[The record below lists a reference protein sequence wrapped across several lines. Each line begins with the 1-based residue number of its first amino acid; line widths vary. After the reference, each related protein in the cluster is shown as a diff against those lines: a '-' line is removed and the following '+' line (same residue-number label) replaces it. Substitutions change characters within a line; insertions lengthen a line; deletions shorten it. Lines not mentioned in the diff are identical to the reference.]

1 MTTTLS
7 RSERLERLSFN
18 TAHRKL
24 ILASGIG
31 WAFDAMDVGLVSFV
45 VAAIAQDPH
54 FMLTNIERSW
64 ILSIGFVGMAI
75 GAWLGGV
82 LADRYGRRTLVTA
95 TLALFGIANCGMA
108 AAMSITA
115 LLIARF
121 VIGLG
126 LGAELPVA
134 STLVAEFSPRNE
146 RGRIVVLL
154 ESFWAVGWIVA
165 AAIGA
170 FIIPATGDWGWRIA
184 LLLGSLPLVYAIVL
198 RMHVPESVR
207 FLEQKGRFDEA
218 ERAVVTFE
226 KARALPWFSAAK
238 NTDNTQDNNAQT
250 DAEQS
255 NQELSDNVQKA
266 SGVASDSR
274 TSASHARSIFAP
286 SLRARTIA
294 LWVTWWM
301 VNFAYYGAFSWMPSL
316 LSAEFGTLT
325 KSFTYTLIM
334 SLAQLPGYL
343 LAAWLVERVGRNR
356 TLAGML
362 VASAL
367 AALCFSQAHSVAM
380 IITFGILLNAANLGA
395 WGVLYAVT
403 PEIYPTVL
411 RATGAGAAAAV
422 GRIAAIIAPLIV
434 PWCLT
439 ISSGSKALVF
449 IVFSCAFVIAGI
461 AAMLLP
467 SMQGKRLA

>member
-1 MTTTLS
+1 MTTMLS
-7 RSERLERLSFN
+7 RSERLERLPFN

-54 FMLTNIERSW
+54 FMLTNVERSW

-170 FIIPATGDWGWRIA
+170 FVIPSTGDWGWRIA

-218 ERAVVTFE
+218 EKAVVTFE
-226 KARALPWFSAAK
+226 KARALPWFG
-238 NTDNTQDNNAQT
+238 TTNNAQSKDDIDENLT
-250 DAEQS
+250 DTA
-255 NQELSDNVQKA
+255 QKNDA
-266 SGVASDSR
+266 SQNNENSIS
-274 TSASHARSIFAP
+274 TARSIVAP

-294 LWVTWWM
+294 LWITWWM

-343 LAAWLVERVGRNR
+343 LAAWLVERWGRNR
-356 TLAGML
+356 TLASML
-362 VASAL
+362 IASAL
-367 AALCFSQAHSVAM
+367 AALCFSQAHSVVM
-380 IITFGILLNAANLGA
+380 VIIFGMLLNAANLGA
-395 WGVLYAVT
+395 WGVMYAVT
-403 PEIYPTVL
+403 PEIYPTAL
-411 RATGAGAAAAV
+411 RATGAGAAAAI

-434 PWCLT
+434 PWCLEV
-439 ISSGSKALVF
+439 SAGSKTLVF
-449 IVFSCAFVIAGI
+449 IIFSCAFVCASI
-461 AAMLLP
+461 AAFFLP

>member
-54 FMLTNIERSW
+54 FMLSNVERSW

-82 LADRYGRRTLVTA
+82 LADKYGRRTLVTA

-207 FLEQKGRFDEA
+207 FLEQKGCFDEA
-218 ERAVVTFE
+218 EQSVVAFE
-226 KARALPWFSAAK
+226 QARTLPWFGNAK
-238 NTDNTQDNNAQT
+238 NTKRQT
-250 DAEQS
+250 VEEQA
-255 NQELSDNVQKA
+255 VQ
-266 SGVASDSR
+266 SRNESDSAADQEHNIA
-274 TSASHARSIFAP
+274 TARSIIAP

-294 LWVTWWM
+294 LWITWWM

-343 LAAWLVERVGRNR
+343 LAAWLVERWGRNR
-356 TLAGML
+356 TLASML
-362 VASAL
+362 IASAL
-367 AALCFSQAHSVAM
+367 AALCFSQAHSVALV
-380 IITFGILLNAANLGA
+380 IIFGMLLNAANLGA

-403 PEIYPTVL
+403 PEIYPTAL
-411 RATGAGAAAAV
+411 RATGAGAAAAI

-434 PWCLT
+434 PWCLEV
-439 ISSGSKALVF
+439 SSGSKTLVF
-449 IVFSCAFVIAGI
+449 VVFSCAFVCASI
-461 AAMLLP
+461 AAFFLP